1 VVLILSFRTKI
12 LKPAQV
18 GEASELLR
26 QGQCVAF
33 PTETVYGLGANAL
46 DEQAV
51 AGIFAA
57 KNRPADNPLII
68 HVAAISQ
75 LHQLVEPWDSQVQL
89 LMDTYWPGPLTLV
102 LAKTKIVPYIVT
114 GGLESVGVRIPDH
127 PLALELLRQ
136 ADRPI
141 AAPSA
146 NTSGRP
152 SPTRAHHV
160 LEDMAGRIPAVLDG
174 GPTGVGLESTVLDCT
189 SLPFRILRPG
199 AVTVEDLAQLV
210 PVEQDPG
217 QLTQDEAPR
226 SPGMK
231 YRHYSPQARV
241 ELVVGGRSLETI
253 ASLAQAYLEQ
263 GLRVAVMA
271 FSHRQQSFPG
281 TIFLDMGSP
290 GQLQEAAARIY
301 DLLRQSDQAGC
312 HVVLVEGVA
321 DQHLGRAIMNRLSKA
336 AGTNV
341 IFT

>member
-1 VVLILSFRTKI
+1 MSFTTKI
-12 LKPAQV
+12 LTPAQV
-18 GEASELLR
+18 GEGAELLR
-26 QGQCVAF
+26 QGQCLAF

-46 DEQAV
+46 DEEAV
-51 AGIFAA
+51 ARIFSA

-68 HVAAISQ
+68 HVAATSQ
-75 LHQLVEPWDSQVQL
+75 LYQLVEPWDSQVQL

-102 LAKTKIVPYIVT
+102 LPKTKAVPYIVT

-136 ADRPI
+136 ADLPI

-152 SPTRAHHV
+152 SPTRANHV

-189 SLPFRILRPG
+189 SRPFRILRPG
-199 AVTVEDLAQLV
+199 AVTLEDLAKLV
-210 PVEQDPG
+210 PVEQDAG
-217 QLTQDEAPR
+217 QLTHDEAPR

-253 ASLAQAYLEQ
+253 SSLAQDYLGQ

-271 FSHRQQSFPG
+271 TSDRQQSFPG
-281 TIFLDMGSP
+281 IIFLDMGSP
-290 GQLQEAAARIY
+290 GQFQEAAARIY

-312 HVVLVEGVA
+312 QVVLIEGVA